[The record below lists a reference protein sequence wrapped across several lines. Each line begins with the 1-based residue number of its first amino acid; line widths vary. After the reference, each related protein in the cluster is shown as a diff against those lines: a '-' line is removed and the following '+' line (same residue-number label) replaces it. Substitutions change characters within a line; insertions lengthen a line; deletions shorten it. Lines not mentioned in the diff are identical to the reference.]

1 MDPQPHWHRLQV
13 LQNTTQLLPLQWT
26 QIHQIMITSWEFSF
40 LLIHFQLIWKFF
52 KSIIPKPRVLSLNKI
67 WNIQRMIN
75 KTMLKHLNVSFMFTW
90 LCFAEKKKKPI
101 PWRKYRTKTRVE
113 MLLDVTWIHH
123 WKKKGKKRTLTK
135 PLRVRAVQGLSGLAL
150 LNVEPVVV
158 KILF

>member
-1 MDPQPHWHRLQV
+1 MDPQTHWHRLQV

-52 KSIIPKPRVLSLNKI
+52 KSIITKPCVLSLDKI
-67 WNIQRMIN
+67 WNIQRVIN
-75 KTMLKHLNVSFMFTW
+75 ETMLKHLNASFMFTW
-90 LCFAEKKKKPI
+90 LCFAEKKKKRI

-150 LNVEPVVV
+150 LNVEPVVL
-158 KILF
+158 KIIF